1 MVSGYQFNFQNFMKC
16 NFLDPNDNMCGQNID
31 VGELPFSFHEEKS
44 FNCIIENSHTVIH
57 AHGGRAYAL
66 GCTPFESG
74 IYIFLVSIHMFVSAD
89 IIIIYVI

>member
-1 MVSGYQFNFQNFMKC
+1 
-16 NFLDPNDNMCGQNID
+16 MCSQNID
-31 VGELPFSFHEEKS
+31 IGELPFSFHEEKS

-74 IYIFLVSIHMFVSAD
+74 MLFWYLCLSLFF
-89 IIIIYVI
+89 

>member
-1 MVSGYQFNFQNFMKC
+1 MSGN
-16 NFLDPNDNMCGQNID
+16 NID

-74 IYIFLVSIHMFVSAD
+74 TYFIHVNIYTYNGNIFSF
-89 IIIIYVI
+89 Y